1 VVILWD
7 RYGRFVLLHLADLKR
22 EKELKTCYCYF
33 QVLLSAMALVATNL
47 GWARPW
53 ELSQALSDLP
63 LELSDLVLGDR
74 RGEDGE

>member
-1 VVILWD
+1 
-7 RYGRFVLLHLADLKR
+7 
-22 EKELKTCYCYF
+22 
-33 QVLLSAMALVATNL
+33 MALVATNL